1 MVSKLFL
8 QNLSIK
14 EVPPSPFAELILV
27 PTKFRG
33 YPPPP
38 PRLQIFLEVKVFGV
52 QGNPLP
58 PQKTLRPDSAK
69 MFLTPSLRFPTN
81 HWETVFLKANMPPA
95 KNPLRPNSPDY
106 SGPVQ
111 LKWIIT
117 VPQLPIIDLNIHEK
131 QLWKLKSSRQQSI
144 DLII

>member
-38 PRLQIFLEVKVFGV
+38 PRLQFFLEVKVFGV

-58 PQKTLRPDSAK
+58 PKNFTAGFCKNVFDTIPK
-69 MFLTPSLRFPTN
+69 IFNKSLRN
-81 HWETVFLKANMPPA
+81 SVFKSKHAPA